1 MCLCVYA
8 FDHIS
13 LNTHRIA
20 FGLKSKR
27 AIKINVSARAHTLET
42 AASTFDGNLMRMH
55 FTLRWH
61 RFGVCVFF
69 SLLQNATNELSRAN
83 VRILHINCV
92 CQWQEETTLVTMAGM
107 RRDTKQR
114 WLGIQRHCDSGIYLL
129 WFRRYNVCVCR
140 CRCECCVYAV
150 SMCLIIF
157 NVVQ

>member
-1 MCLCVYA
+1 MFVYA

-27 AIKINVSARAHTLET
+27 AIKINVSAHIGNGGIDVRWESNANAFHSTLT
-42 AASTFDGNLMRMH
+42 S
-55 FTLRWH
+55 LRSL
-61 RFGVCVFF
+61 CVFF
-69 SLLQNATNELSRAN
+69 SFAKCHQWIVARECAHTTHKLCMPVTRRNDAGDDGWDATRHKA
-83 VRILHINCV
+83 
-92 CQWQEETTLVTMAGM
+92 TVTRHPAAL
-107 RRDTKQR
+107 RLRNLFALIPT
-114 WLGIQRHCDSGIYLL
+114 IQC
-129 WFRRYNVCVCR
+129 VCVCR